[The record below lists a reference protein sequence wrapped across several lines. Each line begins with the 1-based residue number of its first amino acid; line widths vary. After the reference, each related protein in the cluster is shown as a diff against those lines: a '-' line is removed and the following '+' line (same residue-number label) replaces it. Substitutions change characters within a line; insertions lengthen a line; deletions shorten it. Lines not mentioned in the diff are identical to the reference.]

1 MEQRWFGHN
10 KTTQSL
16 VKNFAEVR
24 ATLEYFISS
33 ETSDAE
39 ISIKVADLLAAIS
52 KGQFIFA
59 SDAMN
64 LILNLFAPADK
75 ILQQQSNSLVAGY
88 DVINSTITEI
98 RKLRNDAE
106 FEKILQK
113 LPLKLS
119 HPPNK
124 RKKLVSSWFREVVIT
139 EHIGIHNESESLNLK
154 PSYFEIIDTIQSE
167 FSHQFSE
174 FYVSH

>member
-1 MEQRWFGHN
+1 
-10 KTTQSL
+10 

-39 ISIKVADLLAAIS
+39 ISIKVAGLLAAIS

-75 ILQQQSNSLVAGY
+75 ILQQ
-88 DVINSTITEI
+88 
-98 RKLRNDAE
+98 
-106 FEKILQK
+106 
-113 LPLKLS
+113 
-119 HPPNK
+119 
-124 RKKLVSSWFREVVIT
+124 
-139 EHIGIHNESESLNLK
+139 
-154 PSYFEIIDTIQSE
+154 
-167 FSHQFSE
+167 
-174 FYVSH
+174 